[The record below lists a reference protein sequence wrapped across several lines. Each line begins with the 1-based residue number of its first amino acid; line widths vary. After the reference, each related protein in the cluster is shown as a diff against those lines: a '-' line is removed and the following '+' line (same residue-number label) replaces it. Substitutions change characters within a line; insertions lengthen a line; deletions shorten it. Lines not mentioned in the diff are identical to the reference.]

1 MKNLTKVLALFLVAL
16 ALLLCFASCKEEPLV
31 IKDSDTFIVIKTT
44 EEALD
49 GKSDMKL
56 IDYMEMLRKDGELEF
71 EVKNGMITS
80 INGQDNPTDFSKCW
94 MLYTSDEDFSSSEW
108 GTVEYKGTEY
118 GSAIFGAEMLVIK
131 PNQTYI
137 WVFKSFE

>member
-44 EEALD
+44 KDALD

-94 MLYTSDEDFSSSEW
+94 MLYTSDEDLSSSEW

-118 GSAIFGAEMLVIK
+118 GSAIVGAEMLVIK
-131 PNQTYI
+131 PEQTYI